1 MDGDYNKEKEYPPLG
16 AHNTK
21 EYDEQYGRWW
31 FERKDSE
38 NSKPRFQQSGP
49 LTRTWVKLLI
59 DAVRR
64 SGVRSCTPPSEAM
77 RAAPNSSGRSSGR

>member
-38 NSKPRFQQSGP
+38 KLKAKIPTERAP
-49 LTRTWVKLLI
+49 LSDVGKVI
-59 DAVRR
+59 D
-64 SGVRSCTPPSEAM
+64 
-77 RAAPNSSGRSSGR
+77 